1 MRFIAFILLAALAI
15 GPAAL
20 AQTKRTPVKA
30 AATKPAATKPTP
42 AKPAAKPVPAAA
54 PKPASF
60 NARDPA
66 SLVALLGEMGAKGE
80 ISGSEDDSVFIRVT
94 TPTYGFS
101 VQFAGCDKT
110 RRACKAVLF
119 SAPATKGSATLMQ
132 LNRFNQTAIACRG
145 YQDQAGQLRALYDA
159 LLFDRDGREEMTGH
173 LGAWQGCLAAFGEF
187 LDDPNGYLASAP

>member
-1 MRFIAFILLAALAI
+1 MRVPALILLATLAI
-15 GPAAL
+15 GPAAQAQ
-20 AQTKRTPVKA
+20 AQTKPAPAKA
-30 AATKPAATKPTP
+30 AA
-42 AKPAAKPVPAAA
+42 AKPAAA
-54 PKPASF
+54 KPAPTAF

-80 ISGSEDDSVFIRVT
+80 ISGSEDDSVFVRVT
-94 TPTYGFS
+94 TPAYGFN
-101 VQFAGCDKT
+101 VQFAGCDKS
-110 RRACKAVLF
+110 RRGCKAVLF

-187 LDDPNGYLASAP
+187 LDDPNSYLASAP